1 MYQTPRNLEG
11 NKYLCKDEIE
21 SQYWY
26 TEESR
31 NLVNNKNRN
40 TERLISRVK
49 TGKLILRNC
58 LKLQDGIEMKDDLEE
73 EKTFLSLQP
82 EEDRISLSMDDT
94 DQVYTEN
101 EE

>member
-40 TERLISRVK
+40 TERLIIKS
-49 TGKLILRNC
+49 
-58 LKLQDGIEMKDDLEE
+58 QDWKVDFEE
-73 EKTFLSLQP
+73 LFKIARW
-82 EEDRISLSMDDT
+82 D
-94 DQVYTEN
+94 
-101 EE
+101 